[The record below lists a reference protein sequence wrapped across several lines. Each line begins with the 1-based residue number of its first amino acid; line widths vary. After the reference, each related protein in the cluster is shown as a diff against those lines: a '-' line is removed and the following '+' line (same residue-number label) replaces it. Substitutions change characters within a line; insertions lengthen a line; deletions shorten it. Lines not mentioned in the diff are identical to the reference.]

1 MKVAATAKVKQLLVL
16 FSLVWSLVSCYTP
29 SKNAQGF
36 GKKPT
41 PEQKKN
47 DAVTAPAASAAKS
60 EQNYLQPFGLELKS
74 NNNGGDDDYRSVQTL
89 TDRSAGDILLEI
101 PLQDTITVDSLRS
114 RLASCSAQNSEEIT
128 DEEEALALG
137 LLRLKK
143 ELSDPYILNVL
154 PQKHYNV
161 WTLPGDLWKETAALM
176 PRCYSETF
184 GATRQRVNKFAT
196 EIAESKAYDF
206 SVDDVLWA
214 FSMVR
219 SRSLAVPELNND
231 SGGDGIALALIPGLD
246 LLNHEFGSGTQLQLV
261 EGENESSSK
270 WVLTSSDS
278 IAAGKEVF
286 LSYGDEKDN
295 WKLLLTYG
303 FSLPNNPNAVVFWSW
318 KDLLDAASAVRPD
331 TFSERVC
338 KQLMR
343 HPQLEAY
350 TVLSEQRATF
360 SYDIQANAPR
370 ESLANGLIMLNSL
383 AGQLGK
389 PESDSDALGQQVL
402 DALLSRRLEELQD
415 GQSRLKALEVSL
427 GDEHSE
433 WKPFLGSL
441 RIALQAEQE
450 QLQRTNT
457 N

>member
-1 MKVAATAKVKQLLVL
+1 MKVAASAKVKQVLLL
-16 FSLVWSLVSCYTP
+16 LSLVWSPVSCYTP
-29 SKNAQGF
+29 SNSGQGF
-36 GKKPT
+36 GKKPGPT
-41 PEQKKN
+41 KKKN
-47 DAVTAPAASAAKS
+47 AAVTASS
-60 EQNYLQPFGLELKS
+60 DTEQKYLQPFGLELKS
-74 NNNGGDDDYRSVQTL
+74 NNDGDDDYRSVQTL
-89 TDRSAGDILLEI
+89 NDRSAGDILLEI
-101 PLQDTITVDSLRS
+101 PLQDTITVDSIRS
-114 RLASCSAQNSEEIT
+114 RLASCNSKETEEVV
-128 DEEEALALG
+128 DEEDALALG
-137 LLRLKK
+137 LLRLRQ
-143 ELSDPYILNVL
+143 EVSDPYIRNVL
-154 PQKHYNV
+154 PQQHYNM
-161 WTLPGDLWKETAALM
+161 WTLPGDLWKEVSDLM

-196 EIAESKAYDF
+196 QIAESKNFDF
-206 SVDDVLWA
+206 SIDDVLWV

-219 SRSLAVPELNND
+219 SRSLAVPELNDNP
-231 SGGDGIALALIPGLD
+231 SGDGIALALIPGLD

-261 EGENESSSK
+261 EGESESSSK

-278 IAAGKEVF
+278 IAAGSEVF

-303 FSLPNNPNAVVFWSW
+303 FALPSNPNAVVFWSW
-318 KDLLDAASAVRPD
+318 RDLLDAANTARPD

-360 SYDIQANAPR
+360 SYDVKANAPR

-389 PESDSDALGQQVL
+389 PEPDGDVLGQQVL
-402 DALLSRRLEELQD
+402 EALLSRRLEELQD
-415 GQSRLKALEVSL
+415 GQSRLNALEGSL

-433 WKPFLGSL
+433 WKPLLESL

-450 QLQRTNT
+450 QLQQSNT